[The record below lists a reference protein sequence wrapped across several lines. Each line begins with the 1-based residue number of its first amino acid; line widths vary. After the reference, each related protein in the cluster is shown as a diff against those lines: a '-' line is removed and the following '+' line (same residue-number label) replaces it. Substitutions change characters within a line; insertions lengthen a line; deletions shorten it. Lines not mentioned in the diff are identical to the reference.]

1 MHTNPVDLVNK
12 NHLEVINN
20 KWRLL
25 VINNWNY
32 KKIKKV
38 NNNYNKYL
46 KKEDVLVKEFYQ

>member
-1 MHTNPVDLVNK
+1 MHTNRVDLVNK

-25 VINNWNY
+25 VINNWRY
-32 KKIKKV
+32 KKIKKA

-46 KKEDVLVKEFYQ
+46 KKEDVLVKEYYQ